1 MSRLSRALPLRGLA
15 LRALA
20 ALLVAVLVLPSTAR
34 AVDIKAVTTPAGIKA
49 WLVQDKSAPALSLAF
64 SFAGGTAS
72 DPAGQLGI
80 TSLMATLLTDGAGTL
95 TSQAFRQRQEDAA
108 ASVSFSASLDRLGG
122 SLRVLSAN
130 REEGF
135 ELLRMA
141 LTQPR
146 FDGDMIEQRRAQTIA
161 SINQATQRP
170 NSVAARTLMETEF
183 AGHPYANDPDGTSD
197 DLKKLTQQELKQR
210 AASLLI
216 RNGMILAAVG
226 DIDEADLARLLD
238 RTFGSLPV
246 GTPPAL
252 PPEWKPPAKARTV
265 VVERPVPQSTALL
278 ALPGV
283 ARDDPDW
290 YAALIMNHVLGG
302 GGQQSRLFS
311 EVREKRGLAYGA
323 SSSLRV
329 YKRAALLV
337 MSTAS
342 ANERVAEAL
351 RVVKA
356 ELARLRLEG
365 PTEQEIADAKT
376 YLAGALALSLDSSGA
391 IAGLLHS
398 MQVDG
403 LAPDH
408 LARRAA
414 LIAAVKV
421 DDVRRLARR
430 LLRDEALIT
439 VVVGKPVGVTASP

>member
-1 MSRLSRALPLRGLA
+1 MRRLLRILAAVVVAVSALP
-15 LRALA
+15 A
-20 ALLVAVLVLPSTAR
+20 AAG
-34 AVDIKAVTTPAGIKA
+34 AVDIKTVTTPSGIKA
-49 WLVQDKSAPALSLAF
+49 WLVQDKSAPAVSLAF

-72 DPAGQLGI
+72 DPSGQLGV
-80 TSLMATLLTDGAGTL
+80 TDLMATLLTDGAGTL
-95 TSQAFRQRQEDAA
+95 SSQAFRQRQEDAA
-108 ASVSFSASLDRLGG
+108 ASVSFNASLDRLGG

-135 ELLRMA
+135 ELLRLA

-146 FDGDMIEQRRAQTIA
+146 FDADMIEQRRAQIIA
-161 SINQATQRP
+161 SINQSNQRP
-170 NSVAARTLMETEF
+170 GAVASRTLMETEF
-183 AGHPYANDPDGTSD
+183 AGHPYANDPDGTPD
-197 DLKKLTQQELKQR
+197 DLKKLSQQDLKQR

-216 RNGMILAAVG
+216 RDGLIVAAVG
-226 DIDEADLARLLD
+226 DIEEADFARLLD
-238 RTFGSLPV
+238 HAFGSLPV
-246 GTPPAL
+246 GTPPSL
-252 PPEWKPPAKARTV
+252 PPEWKPPTKARTI

-290 YAALIMNHVLGG
+290 YAALIMNHILGG
-302 GGQQSRLFS
+302 SGQQSRLFS

-342 ANERVAEAL
+342 ANERIAEAL
-351 RVVKA
+351 RVVKT
-356 ELARLRLEG
+356 ELARLRVDG
-365 PTEQEIADAKT
+365 PTEQELADAKT

-398 MQVDG
+398 MQVDN

-408 LARRAA
+408 LTKRAA
-414 LIAAVKV
+414 LIAAVKI

-430 LLRDEALIT
+430 LLRDEALTT
-439 VVVGKPVGVTASP
+439 VVVGKPVGVTADP

>member
-1 MSRLSRALPLRGLA
+1 VRQLLRF
-15 LRALA
+15 LA
-20 ALLVAVLVLPSTAR
+20 ALVVAVSGLPAAAG
-34 AVDIKAVTTPAGIKA
+34 AVDIKTISTPLGIKA
-49 WLVQDKSAPALSLAF
+49 WLVQDKSAPAVSLSF

-72 DPAGQLGI
+72 DPEGQLGV
-80 TSLMATLLTDGAGTL
+80 TTLMATLLSDGAGTL

-108 ASVSFSASLDRLGG
+108 ASVGFSASLDRLGG

-135 ELLRMA
+135 ELLRLA

-146 FDGDMIEQRRAQTIA
+146 FDSDMIDQRRAQTIA
-161 SINQATQRP
+161 AINQASQRP
-170 NSVAARTLMETEF
+170 ASVAGRTLMETEF
-183 AGHPYANDPDGTSD
+183 AGHPYANNPDGTPD
-197 DLKKLTQQELKQR
+197 DLRKLTQQTLKQR
-210 AASLLI
+210 ATALLI
-216 RNGMILAAVG
+216 RDGLVIAAVG

-238 RTFGSLPV
+238 RTFGTLPP

-252 PPEWKPPAKARTV
+252 PPEWKPPTKARTV

-290 YAALIMNHVLGG
+290 YAALVMNHILGG
-302 GGQQSRLFS
+302 GGQQSRLFT

-356 ELARLRLEG
+356 ELARLRVDG

-398 MQVDG
+398 LQVDG

-408 LARRAA
+408 LTKRAA
-414 LIAAVKV
+414 LIAAVKI

-430 LLRDEALIT
+430 LLRDEALTT
-439 VVVGKPVGVTASP
+439 VVVGKPVGITSDPL

>member
-1 MSRLSRALPLRGLA
+1 MVWRI
-15 LRALA
+15 LA
-20 ALLVAVLVLPSTAR
+20 ALVVAVSGLPAVAG
-34 AVDIKAVTTPAGIKA
+34 AVDIKAVTTPLGIKA
-49 WLVQDKSAPALSLAF
+49 WLVQDKSAPAVSLAF
-64 SFAGGTAS
+64 SFSGGTAS
-72 DPAGQLGI
+72 DPAGQLGV
-80 TSLMATLLTDGAGTL
+80 TSLMATLLTDGAGSL
-95 TSQAFRQRQEDAA
+95 NSQAFRQRQEDAA

-141 LTQPR
+141 LIQPR
-146 FDGDMIEQRRAQTIA
+146 FDADMIEQRRAQTIA
-161 SINQATQRP
+161 SINQSKQRP
-170 NSVAARTLMETEF
+170 GSVAARTLMEAEF
-183 AGHPYANDPDGTSD
+183 AGHPYANDPDGTPD
-197 DLKKLTQQELKQR
+197 DLKKLTQQTIKQR
-210 AASLLI
+210 AAALLI
-216 RNGMILAAVG
+216 RNSLIVAAVG
-226 DIDEADLARLLD
+226 DIEEADFARLLD
-238 RTFGSLPV
+238 RAFGNLPV
-246 GTPPAL
+246 GEPPAL
-252 PPEWKPPAKARTV
+252 PPEWKPPTKARTI

-290 YAALIMNHVLGG
+290 YAALVMNHILGG

-311 EVREKRGLAYGA
+311 EVREKRGLAYSA

-337 MSTAS
+337 ISTAS

-356 ELARLRLEG
+356 ELARLRVDG
-365 PTEQEIADAKT
+365 PTEQELADAKT

-408 LARRAA
+408 LTKRAA
-414 LIAAVKV
+414 LIAAVKI

-430 LLRDEALIT
+430 VLRDEALTT
-439 VVVGKPVGVTASP
+439 VVVGKPVGVTADP

>member
-1 MSRLSRALPLRGLA
+1 MRRLVRV
-15 LRALA
+15 LA
-20 ALLVAVLVLPSTAR
+20 ALVVAALALPAAAG

-49 WLVQDKSAPALSLAF
+49 WLVQDKSAPAVSLAF

-72 DPAGQLGI
+72 DPEGQLGV
-80 TSLMATLLTDGAGTL
+80 TTLMATLLTDGAGTL
-95 TSQAFRQRQEDAA
+95 TSQAFRERQEDAA
-108 ASVSFSASLDRLGG
+108 ASVSFNASLDRLGG

-135 ELLRMA
+135 ELLRLA

-146 FDGDMIEQRRAQTIA
+146 FDADMIEQRRAQTIA
-161 SINQATQRP
+161 SINQANQRP
-170 NSVAARTLMETEF
+170 GSVAARTLMQTEF
-183 AGHPYANDPDGTSD
+183 AGHPYANDPDGTPD
-197 DLKKLTQQELKQR
+197 DLRKLSQQNIKQR
-210 AASLLI
+210 AQSLLI
-216 RNGMILAAVG
+216 RNGLIVAAVG

-238 RTFGSLPV
+238 RAFGSLPV
-246 GTPPAL
+246 GTPPPL
-252 PPEWKPPAKARTV
+252 PPEWKPPTKARTV

-278 ALPGV
+278 ALPGI

-290 YAALIMNHVLGG
+290 YAALIMNHILGG
-302 GGQQSRLFS
+302 SGQQSRLFS

-351 RVVKA
+351 RVVKT
-356 ELARLRLEG
+356 ELARLRVDG
-365 PTEQEIADAKT
+365 PTEQELADAKT

-408 LARRAA
+408 LTRRTA
-414 LIAAVKV
+414 LITAVKI

-430 LLRDEALIT
+430 LLRDDVLTT
-439 VVVGKPVGVTASP
+439 VVVGKPVGVTADP

>member
-1 MSRLSRALPLRGLA
+1 VSRLSRALPLRGLA

>member
-1 MSRLSRALPLRGLA
+1 
-15 LRALA
+15 
-20 ALLVAVLVLPSTAR
+20 
-34 AVDIKAVTTPAGIKA
+34 
-49 WLVQDKSAPALSLAF
+49 
-64 SFAGGTAS
+64 
-72 DPAGQLGI
+72 
-80 TSLMATLLTDGAGTL
+80 MATLLTDGAGTL

-108 ASVSFSASLDRLGG
+108 ASVGFSASLDRLGG

-135 ELLRMA
+135 ELLRLA

-146 FDGDMIEQRRAQTIA
+146 FDADMIDQRRAQTIA
-161 SINQATQRP
+161 AINQASQRP
-170 NSVAARTLMETEF
+170 ASVAARTLMETEF
-183 AGHPYANDPDGTSD
+183 AGHPYANDPDGTPD
-197 DLKKLTQQELKQR
+197 DLRKLTQQTLKQR
-210 AASLLI
+210 AAALLI
-216 RNGMILAAVG
+216 RNGLVIAAVG

-238 RTFGSLPV
+238 RTFGALPP

-252 PPEWKPPAKARTV
+252 PPEWKPPTKARTV

-290 YAALIMNHVLGG
+290 YAALVMNHILGG
-302 GGQQSRLFS
+302 GGQQSRLFT

-356 ELARLRLEG
+356 ELARLRVDG

-398 MQVDG
+398 LQVDN

-408 LARRAA
+408 LTKRAA
-414 LIAAVKV
+414 LIAAVKI

-430 LLRDEALIT
+430 LLRDEALTT
-439 VVVGKPVGVTASP
+439 VVVGKPVGITSDPL

>member
-1 MSRLSRALPLRGLA
+1 MRRLLRI
-15 LRALA
+15 LA
-20 ALLVAVLVLPSTAR
+20 ALVVAASGLPAAAG
-34 AVDIKAVTTPAGIKA
+34 AVDIKTVTTPAGIKA
-49 WLVQDKSAPALSLAF
+49 WLVQDKSAPAVSLAF

-72 DPAGQLGI
+72 DPEGQLGV
-80 TSLMATLLTDGAGTL
+80 TTLMATLLTDGAGSL

-108 ASVSFSASLDRLGG
+108 ASVSFGASLDRLSG

-135 ELLRMA
+135 ELLRLA

-146 FDGDMIEQRRAQTIA
+146 FDADMIEQRRAQIIA
-161 SINQATQRP
+161 SINQANQRP
-170 NSVAARTLMETEF
+170 GSVAARTLMQTEF
-183 AGHPYANDPDGTSD
+183 AGHPYANDPDGTPD
-197 DLKKLTQQELKQR
+197 DLKKLSQQAIRQR
-210 AASLLI
+210 AQSLLI
-216 RNGMILAAVG
+216 RDGLIIAAVG
-226 DIDEADLARLLD
+226 DIDEAGLSRLLD

-246 GTPPAL
+246 GTPPPL
-252 PPEWKPPAKARTV
+252 PPEWTPPTKARTV
-265 VVERPVPQSTALL
+265 VVERSVPQSTALL

-283 ARDDPDW
+283 PRDDPDW
-290 YAALIMNHVLGG
+290 YAALIMNHILGG
-302 GGQQSRLFS
+302 SGQQSRLFS

-356 ELARLRLEG
+356 ELARLRVDG
-365 PTEQEIADAKT
+365 PTEQELADAKT

-391 IAGLLHS
+391 IASLLHS
-398 MQVDG
+398 LQVDG

-408 LARRAA
+408 LTKRTA
-414 LIAAVKV
+414 LIAAVKI

-430 LLRDEALIT
+430 LLRDDVLTT
-439 VVVGKPVGVTASP
+439 VVVGKPVGITADP

>member
-1 MSRLSRALPLRGLA
+1 MRRLVRV
-15 LRALA
+15 LA
-20 ALLVAVLVLPSTAR
+20 ALVVAALALPAAAG
-34 AVDIKAVTTPAGIKA
+34 AVDIKTVTTPAGIKA
-49 WLVQDKSAPALSLAF
+49 WLVQDKSAPAVSLAF

-72 DPAGQLGI
+72 DPEGQLGV
-80 TSLMATLLTDGAGTL
+80 TTLMATLLTDGAGTL

-108 ASVSFSASLDRLGG
+108 ASVSFNASLDRLGG

-135 ELLRMA
+135 ELLRLA

-146 FDGDMIEQRRAQTIA
+146 FDADMIEQRRAQTIA
-161 SINQATQRP
+161 SINQANQRP
-170 NSVAARTLMETEF
+170 GSVAARTLMQTEF
-183 AGHPYANDPDGTSD
+183 AGHPYANDPDGTPD
-197 DLKKLTQQELKQR
+197 DLRKLSQQNIKQR
-210 AASLLI
+210 AQSLLI
-216 RNGMILAAVG
+216 RNGLIVAAVG

-238 RTFGSLPV
+238 RAFGSLPV
-246 GTPPAL
+246 GTPPPL
-252 PPEWKPPAKARTV
+252 PPEWKPPTKARTV

-278 ALPGV
+278 ALPGI

-290 YAALIMNHVLGG
+290 YAALIMNHILGG
-302 GGQQSRLFS
+302 SGQQSRLFS

-356 ELARLRLEG
+356 ELARLRVDG
-365 PTEQEIADAKT
+365 PTEQELADAKT

-408 LARRAA
+408 LTKRTA
-414 LIAAVKV
+414 LITAVKI

-430 LLRDEALIT
+430 LLRDDVLTT
-439 VVVGKPVGVTASP
+439 VVVGKPVGVTADP

>member
-1 MSRLSRALPLRGLA
+1 MKLPLR
-15 LRALA
+15 
-20 ALLVAVLVLPSTAR
+20 LLVALIAVVALLPAAAG
-34 AVDIKAVTTPAGIKA
+34 AVDIKTVSTPAGIKA
-49 WLVQDKSAPALSLAF
+49 WLVQDKSAPAVSLAF

-72 DPAGQLGI
+72 DPAGQLGV

-108 ASVSFSASLDRLGG
+108 ASVGFSASLDRLGG

-135 ELLRMA
+135 ELLRLA

-146 FDGDMIEQRRAQTIA
+146 FDADMIEQRRAQTIA
-161 SINQATQRP
+161 SINQANQRP
-170 NSVAARTLMETEF
+170 GSVAARKLMETEF
-183 AGHPYANDPDGTSD
+183 AGHPYANDPDGTPD
-197 DLKKLTQQELKQR
+197 DLRKLSQQNLKQR
-210 AASLLI
+210 AQALVIRSDLI
-216 RNGMILAAVG
+216 VAAVG
-226 DIDEADLARLLD
+226 DIDEAELARLLD
-238 RTFGSLPV
+238 HAFGSLPA
-246 GTPPAL
+246 GTPPPL
-252 PPEWKPPAKARTV
+252 PPEWKPPTKARTV

-290 YAALIMNHVLGG
+290 YAALVLNHVLGG

-323 SSSLRV
+323 SSSLRT

-337 MSTAS
+337 VSTAS
-342 ANERVAEAL
+342 ANERIAEAL
-351 RVVKA
+351 RIVKA
-356 ELARLRLEG
+356 ELARLRVDG
-365 PTEQEIADAKT
+365 PTEQELADAKT

-398 MQVDG
+398 MQVDN

-408 LARRAA
+408 LTKRAA
-414 LIAAVKV
+414 LIAAVKI

-430 LLRDEALIT
+430 VLRDEALTT
-439 VVVGKPVGVTASP
+439 VVVGKPVGVTADP